1 MAPLGF
7 AGPGRVVMTIYSN
20 SDALAALLHAL
31 NTRRSTTNEKVQSGK
46 ARPSSLSIAVRLT
59 VLPPPP
65 APPQGQPVDRLRNP
79 AGEQKGVIA
88 CGGVAIVSTVL
99 CLWPVERDCSMC
111 RMGMGG

>member
-1 MAPLGF
+1 MG
-7 AGPGRVVMTIYSN
+7 T
-20 SDALAALLHAL
+20 
-31 NTRRSTTNEKVQSGK
+31 TTNEKVQSGK

-88 CGGVAIVSTVL
+88 CGGVAIVSIV
-99 CLWPVERDCSMC
+99 SMAGG
-111 RMGMGG
+111 RMGMGGMVSVCVVVVVMVVRGYCKISNASLPTLA